1 MIFWLIAGI
10 LTFGVVLAI
19 VWPIINGAGPTT
31 ERGSYGLR
39 VYRDQLDE
47 LERDH
52 EQGRIGDDEL
62 TAARIEIQRR
72 MLAADSEAR
81 AEADT
86 PSTENDPAVRSQ
98 RMLAVVLLVFFI
110 PAGALAAYVSLG
122 RPDLPNRPYADR
134 AAERLQ
140 AQQARAKVQDQVQAQ
155 GQAGG
160 QANAAAPKA
169 GTVTGA
175 APRGLTSEQMAA
187 AQTMS
192 TGDRQ
197 ATIQSMVKGLA
208 ARLEKSPGDIEG
220 WIRLGRSYE
229 VLERPQD
236 ALKAYAHAAAQAPKR
251 VDAQM
256 TYARAL
262 FPQGTSETAIPEA
275 FKAAIHRVLNLEPA
289 LAEAMFYG
297 GVIAA
302 SEGDTATARD
312 LWSRLLKR
320 MDADAPA
327 TPILEQRLKAL
338 QPD

>member
-19 VWPIINGAGPTT
+19 VWPIINGAGPTA

-236 ALKAYAHAAAQAPKR
+236 ALKAYTRAAEQAPKR
-251 VDAQM
+251 VDVQM
-256 TYARAL
+256 AYARAL
-262 FPQGTSETAIPEA
+262 FPQGTPETAIPDA
-275 FKAAIHRVLNLEPA
+275 FKTVIRRVLSLKPA

-297 GVIAA
+297 GMIAA
-302 SEGDTATARD
+302 SDGDTATARD

-327 TPILEQRLKAL
+327 KPILEQRLKAL